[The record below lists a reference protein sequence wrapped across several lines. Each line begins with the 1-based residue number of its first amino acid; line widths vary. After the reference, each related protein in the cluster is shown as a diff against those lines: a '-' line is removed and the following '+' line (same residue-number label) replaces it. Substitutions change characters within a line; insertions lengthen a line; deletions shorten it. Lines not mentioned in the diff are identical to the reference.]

1 MTKSPFQRRLNR
13 QVSVIESRSEENTK
27 LATELRD
34 SINGSLINVGVLA
47 ALMMALAGAIYVDP
61 PEPPGKCFG
70 EGMLNAEMTLAWM
83 AMGFFFFSTL
93 ASVVFYMDI
102 DGIPP
107 KLLLQHLWDSQ
118 ILYSLPTLAI
128 ALGIFMTAMAYGIDI
143 GERGGCKFFIF
154 GVIAAPCFVGAIVV
168 LWLVC
173 WHRRKKLFEKNNFS
187 PGGCSTEEEEEKTQS
202 VKQFLSSFSTWA
214 ERIPTIAIVDGE
226 PA

>member
-1 MTKSPFQRRLNR
+1 
-13 QVSVIESRSEENTK
+13 
-27 LATELRD
+27 
-34 SINGSLINVGVLA
+34 
-47 ALMMALAGAIYVDP
+47 MMAWAGAIYVDP

-118 ILYSLPTLAI
+118 LLYSLPTLAV
-128 ALGIFMTAMAYGIDI
+128 ALDIFMTALAYGIDI

-187 PGGCSTEEEEEKTQS
+187 PGVVQLRRRRRKPKVWNNSFRRFQRGLNASLLLLLWMESQHKVYVYCSAGVLVI
-202 VKQFLSSFSTWA
+202 VKWKL
-214 ERIPTIAIVDGE
+214 RDGSKFYCWLVVML
-226 PA
+226 